1 MQATPPF
8 GLDMNFWAKAIA
20 SAATPMLIGALI
32 RLFTLEKN
40 FNKRLTAVR
49 NSIEERLERLEDR
62 SKQVDS
68 MAGSLAK
75 IQESQSEQ
83 NTRLAIL
90 ETMSPKI
97 ERIEKTVTELGKVGT
112 KIDTFNELTLRRLE
126 MLERQIHEK

>member
-1 MQATPPF
+1 MQTTPPF

-20 SAATPMLIGALI
+20 SAVTPMLLGSLY
-32 RLFTLEKN
+32 RLLTLEKK
-40 FNKRLTAVR
+40 FNTRLAAVK
-49 NSIEERLERLEDR
+49 NSIEERLDKLETGV
-62 SKQVDS
+62 KQVDS

-75 IQESQSEQ
+75 IQETQNEQ

-97 ERIEKTVTELGKVGT
+97 ESIDKTVTELGKVGT

-126 MLERQIHEK
+126 ILERQIHEK

>member
-8 GLDMNFWAKAIA
+8 GLDVNFWAKAIA
-20 SAATPMLIGALI
+20 SAVTPLFIGALV
-32 RLFTLEKN
+32 RLFKLEKK
-40 FNKRLTAVR
+40 FNTRLTAVKS
-49 NSIEERLERLEDR
+49 SIEERLEKLEDR

-68 MAGSLAK
+68 MVGSLAK
-75 IQESQSEQ
+75 IQETQNEQ

-97 ERIEKTVTELGKVGT
+97 ESIDKTVTELGKVGT